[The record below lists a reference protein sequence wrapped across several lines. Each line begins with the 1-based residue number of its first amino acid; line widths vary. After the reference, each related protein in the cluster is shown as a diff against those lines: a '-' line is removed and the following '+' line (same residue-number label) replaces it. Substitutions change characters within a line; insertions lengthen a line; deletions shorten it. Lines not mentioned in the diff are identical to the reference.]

1 MPYDQRFHD
10 CIYYIHV
17 YYVRRIRLLSSSST
31 CWCAVHWLART
42 HERTLYVMMCIVG
55 LCKIGSAIILF
66 NEISSCRCMV
76 WSCAYT
82 RTFCISQKVVA
93 TTTTTMM
100 MGYNA
105 RILTAAATSQ
115 PMFHRRNGAQT
126 TAQRTGNKMQYSP
139 VSACNHTH
147 TQHTRT
153 HGHTDTDIVD
163 RSANAKYR
171 CGSANEK

>member
-1 MPYDQRFHD
+1 MISVFMIVYTIYMSITYVAFVCCRRRQHVGVRF
-10 CIYYIHV
+10 IK
-17 YYVRRIRLLSSSST
+17 
-31 CWCAVHWLART
+31 WLART

-55 LCKIGSAIILF
+55 LCRIGSAIILF

-105 RILTAAATSQ
+105 GILTAAATSQ